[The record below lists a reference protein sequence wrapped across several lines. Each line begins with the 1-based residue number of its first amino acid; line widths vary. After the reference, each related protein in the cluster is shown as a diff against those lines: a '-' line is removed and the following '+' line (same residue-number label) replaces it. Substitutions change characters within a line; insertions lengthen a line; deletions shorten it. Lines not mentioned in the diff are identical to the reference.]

1 MELSFALCADVDC
14 RSRRKENERWNLN
27 RVRSAVEKLMNVDGN
42 ATMGSEVWNRRI
54 GEEGKHETL

>member
-1 MELSFALCADVDC
+1 ME
-14 RSRRKENERWNLN
+14 NWRWKLN

-42 ATMGSEVWNRRI
+42 ATIGSEAWNRRI